1 MRRRRPTQTRG
12 QWQAGRTCPSAIRHR
27 SARPRESTRS
37 SNGPCAA
44 RGFVGDARKD
54 KTVRPREVRYNLS
67 FVIRSFRDHVT
78 VKAQATMPI
87 YEYRCAACG
96 HEIEALQKL
105 SDAPLTVCPSCQKP
119 ELKKLLSAA
128 GFQLK
133 GSGWY
138 ATDFRNS
145 GAKPAA
151 KEKAAAKAT
160 ASGDNG

>member
-1 MRRRRPTQTRG
+1 
-12 QWQAGRTCPSAIRHR
+12 
-27 SARPRESTRS
+27 
-37 SNGPCAA
+37 
-44 RGFVGDARKD
+44 
-54 KTVRPREVRYNLS
+54 
-67 FVIRSFRDHVT
+67 
-78 VKAQATMPI
+78 MPI

-105 SDAPLTVCPSCQKP
+105 SDAPLTVCPSCHKS

-145 GAKPAA
+145 GAKPAV
-151 KEKAAAKAT
+151 KEKSEAKST
-160 ASGDNG
+160 ASGDNGGATAACSSESTACAETKSADKPATGTTPESKPAATTTSTPKSDS